1 MGALAPDSPRSIADP
16 SLSKPPLPPA
26 PTGSERGQV
35 AATGRVDPAA
45 RWLNVFRLGSEQ
57 SDPPPLP
64 AEGSLE
70 RWQLLQELGRSA
82 SDLGPWLAGLASGTL
97 APEVD
102 LLVALA
108 GRVDQGDAERLL
120 VLAADFGLPLLL
132 QALEQALPVLPAATR
147 AVWLEPLLAQAPDE
161 PGWLA
166 LLGAFQDPRVAQRLR
181 QALARSL
188 DAPLLE
194 RLGHQRQGEDG
205 ALLLTIS
212 LAPGPRALRHG
223 ALEGLALGL
232 SAWPLGP
239 LEAGLAALAADL
251 DPALA
256 AKAVDLLARL
266 PHGQRQLRRLAQRPL
281 AAPVQGRLQRRL
293 RRAPLVLVVHGRS
306 GGLIPEELQDWAREL
321 EQRRGAPVL
330 LQALTSGAPDPDPA
344 FWAGA
349 HRAGTVG
356 LVPLLLLPGGHVRK
370 DLPAIARA
378 WRTRLGPGPA
388 IALQRYPF
396 LGAWP
401 AWQLLLAGQ
410 LADRQGFGAI
420 HWLHH
425 PLEGPLAQRYLAHLG
440 AVLGSAGL
448 ATPYTAALADLVLPV
463 DRPDPGTVAVLP
475 LTLASNRL
483 TDTLDAGRRGAL
495 QPGQARPPQPLPPL
509 LQQPAIR
516 QFLLTALEA
525 LP

>member
-1 MGALAPDSPRSIADP
+1 ML
-16 SLSKPPLPPA
+16 
-26 PTGSERGQV
+26 
-35 AATGRVDPAA
+35 
-45 RWLNVFRLGSEQ
+45 RLGSES

-64 AEGSLE
+64 PEGSLE
-70 RWQLLQELGRSA
+70 RWQLLQELGRST
-82 SDLGPWLAGLASGTL
+82 SDLGPWLAGLASGSL
-97 APEVD
+97 APELD
-102 LLVALA
+102 LLVTLA
-108 GRVDQGDAERLL
+108 GRVDRGGAELL
-120 VLAADFGLPLLL
+120 LDLATDFGLPRLLL
-132 QALEQALPVLPAATR
+132 ALEQALPALPAASRT
-147 AVWLEPLLAQAPDE
+147 VWLEPLLALAPDE

-166 LLGAFQDPRVAQRLR
+166 LLGAFQDPRVAERLR
-181 QALARSL
+181 RALARRL

-205 ALLLTIS
+205 ALLLNIS
-212 LAPGPRALRHG
+212 LAPGPRTLRHG

-232 SAWPLGP
+232 SAWPLEP
-239 LEAGLAALAADL
+239 LHSGLATLAEDL
-251 DPALA
+251 DPDLA

-266 PHGQRQLRRLAQRPL
+266 PQGQRQLRRLAQRPL

-293 RRAPLVLVVHGRS
+293 RRSPLVLVVHGRS
-306 GGLIPEELQDWAREL
+306 GGLIPGELGDWAREL

-330 LQALTSGAPDPDPA
+330 LQALTSDAPDPGA
-344 FWAGA
+344 TFWDGAQRAGA
-349 HRAGTVG
+349 IG

-370 DLPAIARA
+370 DVPAIARA

-401 AWQLLLAGQ
+401 AWQHLLAAQ
-410 LADRQGFGAI
+410 LADRQAYAAI

-425 PLEGPLAQRYLAHLG
+425 PLEGSLAQRYLAHLG
-440 AVLGSAGL
+440 TVLGSAGL
-448 ATPYTAALADLVLPV
+448 PTPYTAQLADLVLPV
-463 DRPDPGTVAVLP
+463 DRPEPGPVAVLP

-483 TDTLDAGRRGAL
+483 TDTLDAGQRMAL
-495 QPGQARPPQPLPPL
+495 PPGQARPPQPLPPL

>member
-1 MGALAPDSPRSIADP
+1 ML
-16 SLSKPPLPPA
+16 
-26 PTGSERGQV
+26 
-35 AATGRVDPAA
+35 
-45 RWLNVFRLGSEQ
+45 RLGSEP

-64 AEGSLE
+64 PEGSLE
-70 RWQLLQELGRSA
+70 RWQLLQELGRST
-82 SDLGPWLAGLASGTL
+82 SDLGPWLAGLASGNL

-102 LLVALA
+102 LLVTLA
-108 GRVDQGDAERLL
+108 GRVDPGGAERLL
-120 VLAADFGLPLLL
+120 LLAADFGPPLLL
-132 QALEQALPVLPAATR
+132 QALGQALPALPAATR
-147 AVWLEPLLAQAPDE
+147 TVWLEPLLSLAPDG

-166 LLGAFQDPRVAQRLR
+166 LLGAFQDPRVAERLR
-181 QALARSL
+181 QALDHSL
-188 DAPLLE
+188 DAQLLE

-212 LAPGPRALRHG
+212 LAPGPRSLRHG

-232 SAWPLGP
+232 SAWPLEP
-239 LEAGLAALAADL
+239 LQSGLAALAEDL

-266 PHGQRQLRRLAQRPL
+266 PQGQRQLRRLAQRPL

-293 RRAPLVLVVHGRS
+293 RRSPLVLVVHGRS

-330 LQALTSGAPDPDPA
+330 LQALSSGAPDPGPG

-349 HRAGTVG
+349 QRAGSVG

-370 DLPAIARA
+370 DVPAIARA
-378 WRTRLGPGPA
+378 WRSRLDPGPA

-396 LGAWP
+396 LGSWP
-401 AWQLLLAGQ
+401 AWQQLLAAK
-410 LADRQGFGAI
+410 LADRQAFAAI

-425 PLEGPLAQRYLAHLG
+425 PLDGPLAQRYLAYLG
-440 AVLGSAGL
+440 AVLGSTGL
-448 ATPYTAALADLVLPV
+448 ATPYTAQLADLVLPV
-463 DRPDPGTVAVLP
+463 DRPEPGSVAVLP

-483 TDTLDAGRRGAL
+483 TDTLEAGQRLAL
-495 QPGQARPPQPLPPL
+495 PPGQARPPQPLPPL

-516 QFLLTALEA
+516 QFLLTALGA

>member
-1 MGALAPDSPRSIADP
+1 ML
-16 SLSKPPLPPA
+16 
-26 PTGSERGQV
+26 
-35 AATGRVDPAA
+35 
-45 RWLNVFRLGSEQ
+45 RLGSEP

-64 AEGSLE
+64 PEGSLE
-70 RWQLLQELGRSA
+70 RWQRLQELGRGA
-82 SDLGPWLAGLASGTL
+82 SDLGPWLAGLASGSL
-97 APEVD
+97 APELD
-102 LLVALA
+102 LLVTLA
-108 GRVDQGDAERLL
+108 GRVDREGAERLL
-120 VLAADFGLPLLL
+120 VLAAHFGLPLLL
-132 QALEQALPVLPAATR
+132 QALGQALPALPAASR
-147 AVWLEPLLAQAPDE
+147 VVWLEPLLARAPDE

-166 LLGAFQDPRVAQRLR
+166 LLGIFQDPRVAKRLR

-212 LAPGPRALRHG
+212 LTPGPRNLRHG

-232 SAWPLGP
+232 SAWPLEP
-239 LEAGLAALAADL
+239 LQSGLATLAEDL

-266 PHGQRQLRRLAQRPL
+266 PQGQRQLRRLAQRPL

-293 RRAPLVLVVHGRS
+293 RRCPLVLVVHGRS

-330 LQALTSGAPDPDPA
+330 LQALSSSAPDPGPG

-349 HRAGTVG
+349 QRAGSVG

-378 WRTRLGPGPA
+378 WRSRLDPGLA

-401 AWQLLLAGQ
+401 AWQHLLAGQ

-440 AVLGSAGL
+440 AVLGSTGL
-448 ATPYTAALADLVLPV
+448 ATPYTAQLADLVWPG
-463 DRPDPGTVAVLP
+463 DRPDAGTVAVLP

-483 TDTLDAGRRGAL
+483 TDTLEAGQRLAL
-495 QPGQARPPQPLPPL
+495 PPGQARPPQPLPPL

>member
-1 MGALAPDSPRSIADP
+1 M
-16 SLSKPPLPPA
+16 PPLPLA
-26 PTGSERGQV
+26 QACAERGRI

-45 RWLNVFRLGSEQ
+45 RWVTMLRLGSDQ
-57 SDPPPLP
+57 SDPTPLP
-64 AEGSLE
+64 PEGSLE
-70 RWQLLQELGRSA
+70 RWQRLQELGRSPT
-82 SDLGPWLAGLASGTL
+82 DPGPWLAGLASGNL
-97 APEVD
+97 APDVD
-102 LLVALA
+102 LLVTLA
-108 GRVDQGDAERLL
+108 GRVDRAGAERLL
-120 VLAADFGLPLLL
+120 ALAADFGLPPLR
-132 QALEQALPVLPAATR
+132 QALEQALPALPAATR
-147 AVWLEPLLAQAPDE
+147 AVWLDPLLTLAPDE

-166 LLGAFQDPRVAQRLR
+166 LLGAFPDPRVADRLR
-181 QALARSL
+181 QALACSL
-188 DAPLLE
+188 DAQLLE

-205 ALLLTIS
+205 ALLLKIS

-232 SAWPLGP
+232 SAWPLEP
-239 LEAGLAALAADL
+239 LRAGLAALVEDL

-266 PHGQRQLRRLAQRPL
+266 PQGQRQLRRLAQRPL

-293 RRAPLVLVVHGRS
+293 RRCPLVLVVHGRR

-321 EQRRGAPVL
+321 EQRRGTPVL
-330 LQALTSGAPDPDPA
+330 LQALTSGTPDPSPG

-349 HRAGTVG
+349 QRAGAVG
-356 LVPLLLLPGGHVRK
+356 LVPLLLLPGGHVRQ

-378 WRTRLGPGPA
+378 WRNRLGPGPA
-388 IALQRYPF
+388 MALQRYPF

-401 AWQLLLAGQ
+401 AWQQLLAGQ
-410 LADRQGFGAI
+410 LADRQEFGAI

-440 AVLGSAGL
+440 AVLGSPGL
-448 ATPYTAALADLVLPV
+448 ATPYTAELADLVLPV
-463 DRPDPGTVAVLP
+463 DRPDPQNVAVLP

-483 TDTLDAGRRGAL
+483 TDTLAAGHRGAL
-495 QPGQARPPQPLPPL
+495 PPGQTRPPQPLPPL

-516 QFLLTALEA
+516 QFLLRALGA

>member
-1 MGALAPDSPRSIADP
+1 ML
-16 SLSKPPLPPA
+16 
-26 PTGSERGQV
+26 
-35 AATGRVDPAA
+35 
-45 RWLNVFRLGSEQ
+45 RLGSEP

-64 AEGSLE
+64 PEGSLE
-70 RWQLLQELGRSA
+70 RWQLLQELGRST
-82 SDLGPWLAGLASGTL
+82 SDLGPWLAGLGSGSL
-97 APEVD
+97 APELD
-102 LLVALA
+102 LLVTLA
-108 GRVDQGDAERLL
+108 GRVDRGGAERLL
-120 VLAADFGLPLLL
+120 VLAADFGLPQLLP
-132 QALEQALPVLPAATR
+132 ALEQALPALPAARRT
-147 AVWLEPLLAQAPDE
+147 VWLEPLLALAPDE

-166 LLGAFQDPRVAQRLR
+166 LLGAFPDPRVAERLR
-181 QALARSL
+181 RALARCL

-194 RLGHQRQGEDG
+194 RLGHQRQGVDG

-212 LAPGPRALRHG
+212 LAPGPRTLRHG

-232 SAWPLGP
+232 SAWPLEP
-239 LEAGLAALAADL
+239 LQSGLATLAEDL
-251 DPALA
+251 DPDLA

-266 PHGQRQLRRLAQRPL
+266 PQGQRQLRRLAQRPL

-293 RRAPLVLVVHGRS
+293 RRSPLVLVVHGRS
-306 GGLIPEELQDWAREL
+306 GGLIPEELRDWAREL

-330 LQALTSGAPDPDPA
+330 LQALTRDAPDPSPT

-349 HRAGTVG
+349 HRAGAIG

-378 WRTRLGPGPA
+378 WRNRLGPGPA

-396 LGAWP
+396 IGAWP
-401 AWQLLLAGQ
+401 AWQQLLAAQ
-410 LADRQGFGAI
+410 LADRQAFAAI

-440 AVLGSAGL
+440 TVLGSAGL
-448 ATPYTAALADLVLPV
+448 ATPYTADLADLVLPV

-483 TDTLDAGRRGAL
+483 TDTLDAGQRLAL
-495 QPGQARPPQPLPPL
+495 PPGQARPPQPLPPL

-516 QFLLTALEA
+516 QFLLTALGA

>member
-1 MGALAPDSPRSIADP
+1 M
-16 SLSKPPLPPA
+16 PPLPPA
-26 PTGSERGQV
+26 PTGSAHGRV
-35 AATGRVDPAA
+35 AATARVDPAA
-45 RWLNVFRLGSEQ
+45 RWVTMLRLGSDQ

-64 AEGSLE
+64 PEGSLE

-82 SDLGPWLAGLASGTL
+82 TDPGPWLAGLASGSL
-97 APEVD
+97 APGVD
-102 LLVALA
+102 LLVTLA
-108 GRVDQGDAERLL
+108 GRVDQEGAERLL
-120 VLAADFGLPLLL
+120 VLAADFGLPPLQ
-132 QALEQALPVLPAATR
+132 QALEQALPALPAATR
-147 AVWLEPLLAQAPDE
+147 AVWLEPLLALAPNE

-166 LLGAFQDPRVAQRLR
+166 LLGVFPDPRVAERLR
-181 QALARSL
+181 QALARCL
-188 DAPLLE
+188 DAQLLE

-205 ALLLTIS
+205 DLLLKIS
-212 LAPGPRALRHG
+212 LAPGARALRHG

-232 SAWPLGP
+232 SAWPLEP
-239 LEAGLAALAADL
+239 LQAGLAALAEDL
-251 DPALA
+251 DPSLA

-266 PHGQRQLRRLAQRPL
+266 PQGQRQLRRLAQRPL

-293 RRAPLVLVVHGRS
+293 RRSPLVLVVHGRS
-306 GGLIPEELQDWAREL
+306 GGLIPKELQDWAREL

-330 LQALTSGAPDPDPA
+330 LQALTSGVPDPSPG

-349 HRAGTVG
+349 QRAGAVG
-356 LVPLLLLPGGHVRK
+356 LVPLLLLPGGHVRQ

-378 WRTRLGPGPA
+378 WRSRLGPGPA
-388 IALQRYPF
+388 MALQRYPF

-401 AWQLLLAGQ
+401 AWQQLLAGQ
-410 LADRQGFGAI
+410 LADQQGFGAI

-440 AVLGSAGL
+440 AVLGSPGL
-448 ATPYTAALADLVLPV
+448 ATPYTAQLADLVLPG
-463 DRPDPGTVAVLP
+463 DRPEAGTIALLP

-483 TDTLDAGRRGAL
+483 TETLDAGQKGAL

>member
-1 MGALAPDSPRSIADP
+1 M
-16 SLSKPPLPPA
+16 SKPPLPPA

-35 AATGRVDPAA
+35 TATGRVDPAA
-45 RWLNVFRLGSEQ
+45 RWLTMLRLGSES
-57 SDPPPLP
+57 SDPQPLQPLP
-64 AEGSLE
+64 PEGSLE
-70 RWQLLQELGRSA
+70 RWQRLQELGRGA
-82 SDLGPWLAGLASGTL
+82 SDLGPWLAGLASGSL
-97 APEVD
+97 APELD
-102 LLVALA
+102 LLVTLA
-108 GRVDQGDAERLL
+108 GRVDQGGAERLL
-120 VLAADFGLPLLL
+120 LLAADFGPPLLL
-132 QALEQALPVLPAATR
+132 QALGQALPALPAANRT
-147 AVWLEPLLAQAPDE
+147 VWLEPLLTLAPDG

-181 QALARSL
+181 QALDHSL
-188 DAPLLE
+188 DAHLLE

-205 ALLLTIS
+205 ALLLNIS
-212 LAPGPRALRHG
+212 LAPGPRSLRHG

-232 SAWPLGP
+232 SAWPLEP
-239 LEAGLAALAADL
+239 LQSGLAALAEDL
-251 DPALA
+251 EPALA

-266 PHGQRQLRRLAQRPL
+266 PQGQRQLRRLAQRPL

-293 RRAPLVLVVHGRS
+293 RRSPLVLVVHGRS
-306 GGLIPEELQDWAREL
+306 GGLVPQELQDWAREL

-330 LQALTSGAPDPDPA
+330 LQALTRDAPDPSPT

-349 HRAGTVG
+349 QRAGAIG

-401 AWQLLLAGQ
+401 AWQHLLAGQ
-410 LADRQGFGAI
+410 LADRQAFAAI

-425 PLEGPLAQRYLAHLG
+425 PLEGPLAQRYLDHLG
-440 AVLGSAGL
+440 AVLGSPGL
-448 ATPYTAALADLVLPV
+448 ATPYTAQLADLVLPV
-463 DRPDPGTVAVLP
+463 DRPDAGSVALLP

-483 TDTLDAGRRGAL
+483 TDTLEAGQRVAL
-495 QPGQARPPQPLPPL
+495 PPGQARAPLPLPPL

-516 QFLLTALEA
+516 QSLLRALEA

>member
-1 MGALAPDSPRSIADP
+1 ML
-16 SLSKPPLPPA
+16 
-26 PTGSERGQV
+26 
-35 AATGRVDPAA
+35 
-45 RWLNVFRLGSEQ
+45 RLGSES

-64 AEGSLE
+64 PEGSLE
-70 RWQLLQELGRSA
+70 RWQLLQELGRST
-82 SDLGPWLAGLASGTL
+82 SDLGPWLAGLASGSL
-97 APEVD
+97 APELD
-102 LLVALA
+102 LLVTLA
-108 GRVDQGDAERLL
+108 GRVDRGGAELL
-120 VLAADFGLPLLL
+120 LDLATDFGLPRLLL
-132 QALEQALPVLPAATR
+132 ALEQALPALPAASRT
-147 AVWLEPLLAQAPDE
+147 VWLEPLLALAPDE

-166 LLGAFQDPRVAQRLR
+166 LLGAFQDPRVAERLR
-181 QALARSL
+181 RSLARCL

-205 ALLLTIS
+205 ALLLNIS
-212 LAPGPRALRHG
+212 LAPGPRTLRHG

-232 SAWPLGP
+232 SAWPLEP
-239 LEAGLAALAADL
+239 LHSGLATLAEDL
-251 DPALA
+251 DPDLA

-266 PHGQRQLRRLAQRPL
+266 PQGQHQLRRLAQRPL

-293 RRAPLVLVVHGRS
+293 RRSPLVLVVHGRS
-306 GGLIPEELQDWAREL
+306 GGLIPGELQDWAREL

-330 LQALTSGAPDPDPA
+330 LQALTSDAPDPSQT
-344 FWAGA
+344 FLAGA
-349 HRAGTVG
+349 HRAGAIG

-388 IALQRYPF
+388 ITLQRYPF

-401 AWQLLLAGQ
+401 AWQHLLAAQ
-410 LADRQGFGAI
+410 LADRQAFATI

-425 PLEGPLAQRYLAHLG
+425 PLEGSLAQRYLAHLG
-440 AVLGSAGL
+440 TVLGSAGL
-448 ATPYTAALADLVLPV
+448 ATPYTAQLADLVLSV
-463 DRPDPGTVAVLP
+463 DRPEPGPVAVLP

-483 TDTLDAGRRGAL
+483 TDTLEAGQRLAL
-495 QPGQARPPQPLPPL
+495 PPGQARPPQPLPPL